1 MLIYLEIK
9 KEIYQIFGFI
19 KYNNMSWETNV
30 ITQISFS
37 KETYDSMYKVKDAI
51 DFCNKRIQDI
61 VNKLMVY
68 STSRPQDILLNRGE
82 ATLETIQEE
91 VEDMIELLEE
101 YFVKR
106 SDLEALKDNF
116 KCVDGDYIDNPNRK
130 ENVKKWLIDNYI
142 LDKSDF
148 SSVNNTNNTQIN
160 DIKPIDINAIEGD

>member
-9 KEIYQIFGFI
+9 KEIYQTIGSI
-19 KYNNMSWETNV
+19 EYNIMSWETNV
-30 ITQISFS
+30 ITQISFN
-37 KETYDSMYKVKDAI
+37 KESYDSMYKVEEEI
-51 DFCNKRIQDI
+51 DFCNKRIQEI
-61 VNKLMVY
+61 VNKLMIY

-91 VEDMIELLEE
+91 VEDMLDLLEE

-106 SDLEALKDNF
+106 SDLRALKDNF
-116 KCVDGDYIDNPNRK
+116 KCVDGDFIDNPNRK

-148 SSVNNTNNTQIN
+148 SSVNNTDNTQTN
-160 DIKPIDINAIEGD
+160 DIKPIDISTIEGD